1 MVLERKSDR
10 LEESIKNISIYGYN
24 RIHEYE
30 KLITDITAE

>member
-10 LEESIKNISIYGYN
+10 LEESIKNIGIYGRN

-30 KLITDITAE
+30 DMIDNVNAE